1 MIKAPIVIGAFYD
14 CGGGKMQIER
24 LSHNNLNNFNELLN
38 ESKDTSLFKY
48 DFYDYYLKKSFII
61 KYFIRKNVKLLL
73 NEGKYIGY
81 IWFDFKSLKNLTI
94 NDLYVKKE
102 YINELNPYILKGF
115 NSDFIVFEMY
125 ETTNN
130 LEIVQ
135 SLNMKRIRI
144 SHLMKHENLSISENK
159 KSSNL
164 KDITFVPYERNK
176 HSKLRCAIQNK
187 IFENE
192 NRSPLTV
199 DDIYYDEGQDYF
211 LDNMSF
217 FLKVKDKYIGYGQII
232 FMRSM
237 YMIVNFGILKEFR
250 SKGYGNIFLNKL
262 ISNFKEKINSDIF
275 IRVDSNN
282 RIAKRLYE
290 KSGFENKGIISTWLY
305 TNKK

>member
-1 MIKAPIVIGAFYD
+1 MAA
-14 CGGGKMQIER
+14 GGKMQIER

-48 DFYDYYLKKSFII
+48 DFYDCYLKKSFII

-102 YINELNPYILKGF
+102 YINDLNPYILKAF

-125 ETTNN
+125 ETPNN

-176 HSKLRCAIQNK
+176 HSKLRCVIQNK

-217 FLKVKDKYIGYGQII
+217 FLKVKDKYIVYGQII

-290 KSGFENKGIISTWLY
+290 KSGFENEGIISTWLY

>member
-1 MIKAPIVIGAFYD
+1 
-14 CGGGKMQIER
+14 MQIER